1 MRLIR
6 QKCFAGD
13 SAFYTQCPDGAGPC
27 ADNITT
33 KNGKN
38 LGSYRE
44 NSREI
49 DPAFKH
55 AMGDRPSCA

>member
-13 SAFYTQCPDGAGPC
+13 SAFYTQCPDAEWDRG
-27 ADNITT
+27 NITT

-38 LGSYRE
+38 LGAYDKNR
-44 NSREI
+44 REI
-49 DPAFKH
+49 QPAF
-55 AMGDRPSCA
+55 